1 MTTLD
6 GATAEVVRSYLISA
20 AEEMRATLIRTSFNP
35 VIYEVHD
42 FGMSMYDAELRLVAE
57 ATGLTFFL
65 GANDFSLRKGV
76 EYVGRDN
83 LHRGDIVLLNYP
95 YWNAAHASDATLF
108 APVFQPD
115 GADPAADGE
124 LVGFLC
130 VRAHWMDLGAK
141 DPGYVLDST
150 DMHQE
155 GLIFPGTKVV
165 SRGEPVRE
173 IHELIRFNSRMP
185 DEVLGD
191 LHAQIAALRTGE
203 RRLLEIIDK
212 FGRPTVAA
220 AVDRI
225 IADGEARSRAALAAL
240 PQGSWT
246 ATDWVD
252 DDGITDDPVRMVV
265 TVTVADGTFTVD
277 FAGSAPAAAGP
288 INMPFGATEAICK
301 VILKSL
307 TSPDQPSNAGTVAPL
322 VVKAEPGSL
331 FHAVYPQPTYTLWT
345 GIVAVELILKALAQ
359 GMPDRLPASSGGDVP
374 GFMMV
379 GLHPETGQLFAV
391 SNNDPVGWGGAP
403 DHDGMNAA
411 THVSGSTGRITPVEV
426 LEARTGMFFE
436 RVEMRTDSGGVGRFR
451 GGVGL
456 RRDIRFTSAGEFL
469 SVIKKTRSAPWALAG
484 GRQPE
489 PNQVIVFPGTDREA
503 RVSTK
508 RTAVVPG
515 DRVTLL
521 TAGGGGHGDPADRDP
536 AAVRRDVAEG
546 YVSPRAAR
554 DAYGL
559 DRDGGP
565 GDS

>member
-20 AEEMRATLIRTSFNP
+20 AEEMRVTLIRTSFNP

-42 FGMSMYDAELRLVAE
+42 FGMSMYDADLRLIAE

-65 GANDFSLRKGV
+65 GANDFSLAKGV
-76 EYVGRDN
+76 EYVGREN

-108 APVFQPD
+108 APVFMPD
-115 GADPAADGE
+115 PADADPDADGD

-165 SRGEPVRE
+165 SRGEPVHE

-185 DEVLGD
+185 AEVLGD

-203 RRLLEIIDK
+203 RRLLEILAK

-220 AVDRI
+220 AVDAI

-252 DDGITDDPVRMVV
+252 DDGITEDPVKMQV
-265 TVTVADGTFTVD
+265 TVTIADGTFTVD
-277 FAGSAPAAAGP
+277 FAGSSPAVPGP
-288 INMPFGATEAICK
+288 INMPYGATEAICK

-307 TSPDQPSNAGTVAPL
+307 TSPDQPSNAGTIAPL
-322 VVKAEPGSL
+322 RVRAEPGSL
-331 FHAVYPQPTYTLWT
+331 FHAVYPQPTFTLWT

-379 GLHPETGQLFAV
+379 GIHPDTGQLFAV
-391 SNNDPVGWGGAP
+391 SNNDPVGWGGTRE
-403 DHDGMNAA
+403 HDGMNAA
-411 THVSGSTGRITPVEV
+411 THVSGSTGRMTPIEV

-436 RVEMRTDSGGVGRFR
+436 RFEMRTDSGGAGRHR

-456 RRDIRFTSAGEFL
+456 RRDIRFVTPGEFL
-469 SVIKKTRSAPWALAG
+469 SVIKKTKSAPWALDG
-484 GRQPE
+484 GGQPD
-489 PNQVIVFPGTDREA
+489 PNQVIVHPGTDRER

-508 RTAVVPG
+508 RTPVVPG

-521 TAGGGGHGDPADRDP
+521 TAGGGGHGDPRRRDP
-536 AAVRRDVAEG
+536 AAVREDVAEG
-546 YVSPRAAR
+546 YVSPAAAR
-554 DAYGL
+554 EVYGV
-559 DRDGGP
+559 DVD
-565 GDS
+565 D